1 MGNVSKRSLG
11 VLALTGAA
19 IWLMTGSLGGE
30 RGTRALLNPAFIL
43 LLGGALGVWRLV
55 RPDGGWRAWGVGF
68 VVAGLLADLAG
79 NWLEYG
85 PFPSLSLPGWGIF
98 LLGWLAVGPLGAILI
113 SFAEVRRPKL
123 PGVARVGLLLLAVL
137 PFVTLGAGVII
148 GGDGGPG
155 IGIGGLMF
163 GIGWALV
170 GISLAGRP
178 SAGLPASDPTA
189 AR

>member
-1 MGNVSKRSLG
+1 
-11 VLALTGAA
+11 
-19 IWLMTGSLGGE
+19 MTGSLGGE

-85 PFPSLSLPGWGIF
+85 PFPSLSVPGWGIL

-123 PGVARVGLLLLAVL
+123 PAVARVGLLLLALL
-137 PFVTLGAGVII
+137 PFAAFGADAII
-148 GGDGGPG
+148 GGDTGEG
-155 IGIGGLMF
+155 IGVGALIF
-163 GIGWALV
+163 GFGWALV
-170 GISLAGRP
+170 GISLVGRP
-178 SAGLPASDPTA
+178 SAGLPASDRTA